1 MNKVKDFINK
11 NRIKMN
17 LYGININKKT
27 VKIISN
33 IIVKIIKR

>member
-17 LYGININKKT
+17 LYGININKRT
-27 VKIISN
+27 VKVISK